1 MFLKSSTNPSS
12 KDEPPFSLTWKSWE
26 LPSCLKCS
34 IALTSMSSKKQLS
47 GLGQEKLEHI

>member
-12 KDEPPFSLTWKSWE
+12 KDEPRFSLTWKSWE
-26 LPSCLKCS
+26 LPFCLKCS
-34 IALTSMSSKKQLS
+34 VALTSMSSTKQLS